1 MARIKSNGLLT
12 GIIGNLE
19 FANVKGLQV
28 VKVCKRTNNNGKGTK
43 KQELQRAKVRLANV
57 FLHGLSPMIRIG
69 YQKSPRWTPYNE
81 IVSHLISDAMII
93 TGDDLQLNYPLIKVS
108 RGEIT
113 PPVITGCER
122 TGNLLTV
129 NWDSGIKNGISSRTD
144 EVMIIIHTSAGVSV
158 PYYSPAYRQDGRVTV
173 RIPDDALGPIHAWM
187 FYNNPRREQK
197 ESLSKVSNSLYLGHF
212 EQPAL

>member
-28 VKVCKRTNNNGKGTK
+28 VKICKRTNNSGKGTP

-57 FLHGLSPMIRIG
+57 FLHGLNQMIRIG

-81 IVSHLISDAMII
+81 IVSHLISDAMEV
-93 TGDDLQLNYPLIKVS
+93 TGEDLHVNYPVIKVS

-113 PPVITGCER
+113 PPSIMGCER
-122 TGNLLTV
+122 TGNLLTI
-129 NWDSGIKNGISSRTD
+129 NWDPGIKNGISSKND

-158 PYYSPAYRQDGRVTV
+158 PYYTPANRQDGRVTV
-173 RIPDDALGPIHAWM
+173 RIPDDAPGPIHAWM

-197 ESLSKVSNSLYLGHF
+197 ESLTKVSNSVYLGCF
-212 EQPAL
+212 EP